1 MPGQGL
7 SLFVIGSAWDSC
19 SRPPIAAVVA
29 PPHSAA
35 SDPKNTRTTATGANH
50 QTGRTGELGNA
61 SFVMR
66 RSNYVSRLGGTGTFS
81 TLSRSSAFTSRE
93 GRTPRSSRCA
103 ASHASAV

>member
-35 SDPKNTRTTATGANH
+35 SDPKNTRTTRLAPITRLEG
-50 QTGRTGELGNA
+50 LGSWAMPA
-61 SFVMR
+61 S
-66 RSNYVSRLGGTGTFS
+66 
-81 TLSRSSAFTSRE
+81 
-93 GRTPRSSRCA
+93 
-103 ASHASAV
+103 